1 MPELLPSF
9 HPSTG
14 RIALWP
20 GTAAAPMDVRART
33 TDLTFQELK
42 HKSGALMLVQSPHP
56 RPVGE
61 AAGAIFKQARLR
73 LEPS

>member
-1 MPELLPSF
+1 MPEFLPSL
-9 HPSTG
+9 HPPAG

-20 GTAAAPMDVRART
+20 GTAAAPMGCEART
-33 TDLTFQELK
+33 TALTFRELK

-61 AAGAIFKQARLR
+61 TAGAIFKQARLN